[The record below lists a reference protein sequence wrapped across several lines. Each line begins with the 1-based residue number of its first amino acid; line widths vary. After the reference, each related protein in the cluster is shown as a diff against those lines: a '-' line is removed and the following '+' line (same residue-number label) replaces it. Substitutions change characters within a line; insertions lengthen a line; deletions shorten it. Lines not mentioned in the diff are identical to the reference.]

1 MAKSNITLYKTDLAP
16 NLNYIIESI
25 GDYLHT
31 CSSQEIGEVRYIEPK
46 LQQTIVLK
54 CDQSL
59 LHTGLN
65 YNYAKVTTRDA
76 TGPTTTAFYFVQSLD
91 WASRKTIR
99 VQLMLDTLNTLSSD
113 YITSHCDDRT
123 TIVREHRDRWQKQ
136 SDGSIVAQVDQ
147 YDEGLAVTK
156 EVQRTRKELTSDLM
170 FWCQISVNA
179 TTPDVTDTHP
189 YKGLICYDHR
199 KLWLSGGV
207 GSDTHIVP
215 SDGKIHYYLEGTI
228 TYANQTFTIGSSTSA
243 KDDLVGTLRMVKV
256 SPSEVIK
263 VYCTGDS
270 FPYSFLKIEKDTY
283 SLPMP
288 VMKNVRRDYY
298 ETYNYATFENSHN
311 LDRVPFLS
319 YQEVNAGSYHPQ
331 YVAGLEDNDLD
342 RTQSYLMQINSIP
355 AVDIST
361 NAIFIEGFNMLM
373 LTKTEW
379 QIARLDLSRNKLNQT
394 PAWTDTYDYQ
404 QETKLLHPSIT
415 DSTINYQDSVLF
427 TLDWSR
433 ATGDVT
439 ITEWMGL
446 DDTNTS
452 LLKMR
457 AGVANYELFSQYELT
472 SYVTNKYN
480 VPIFTNQWTEYVRTG
495 YNYDLAERNRQ
506 KTLQGIQMGLSI
518 ASAAVGLTNTV
529 ASGGKMI
536 YKAIKAGINTGKAAK
551 SDAMEVSMA
560 TAVDKASGGALN
572 YAGYYEQAGNKY
584 QAWGEVDSE
593 ITNMLGTAADYRP
606 VSLTRKDLGYGDI
619 LAGLKAGTNAA
630 TNQFQADKLGNMIT
644 SQALGQ
650 VASAYTA
657 SSTINSAAAAY
668 ENSLQVKA
676 QSKTAIMGNTTSYR
690 LATDNLLT
698 YEEWQPRDIVLES
711 IAKNFYL
718 TGYSH
723 PVTEKPNVKSR
734 TWFNYIQCSPHWDLY
749 AINDTNPLWLADYT
763 DRLNA
768 GVTVF
773 HSHNKSWDLAQQKA
787 NWETSI
793 MN

>member
-270 FPYSFLKIEKDTY
+270 FPYSFLKVEKETY

-319 YQEVNAGSYHPQ
+319 YQEVNAGRYHPQ

-551 SDAMEVSMA
+551 SDAMELSMV

-606 VSLTRKDLGYGDI
+606 VNLTRKDLGYGDI
-619 LAGLKAGTNAA
+619 LAGLKAGTKAA
-630 TNQFQADKLGNMIT
+630 TGQFQADKLGNMIT

>member
-536 YKAIKAGINTGKAAK
+536 YKAIKAGKEGRDSYINRAIDEDIAK
-551 SDAMEVSMA
+551 NQYAY
-560 TAVDKASGGALN
+560 N
-572 YAGYYEQAGNKY
+572 YDGSFNKQGNHYIANVHMQEEEAQHFGLDPNEQ
-584 QAWGEVDSE
+584 
-593 ITNMLGTAADYRP
+593 
-606 VSLTRKDLGYGDI
+606 LTLRYSRRDLGYGDY
-619 LAGLKAGTNAA
+619 LAGLKAGAKE
-630 TNQFQADKLGNMIT
+630 FQADKLGNMIT

>member
-46 LQQTIVLK
+46 LQQTIILK

-65 YNYAKVTTRDA
+65 YNYAKVTTRDS
-76 TGPTTTAFYFVQSLD
+76 TGPIITNFYFVQSLE

-113 YITSHCDDRT
+113 YITRHCDDRT
-123 TIVREHRDRWQKQ
+123 AIVREHRDRWQKQ
-136 SDGSIVAQVDQ
+136 SDGSIVAKVDQ
-147 YDEGLAVTK
+147 YDEGLNVTK
-156 EVQRTRKELTSDLM
+156 EVQKTRKELTSDLI

-179 TTPDVTDTHP
+179 TTPDITDTHP
-189 YKGLICYDHR
+189 YKSLICYDHK

-207 GSDTHIVP
+207 GTDTYRVP
-215 SDGKIHYYLEGTI
+215 ADGKAHYFLEGTI

-243 KDDLVGTLRMVKV
+243 KDDLVGTLRLVKV

-270 FPYSFLKIEKDTY
+270 FPYSFLKIVKETY

-319 YQEVNAGSYHPQ
+319 YQEINVGKYAPQ
-331 YVAGLEDNDLD
+331 YVAGMEDNLD
-342 RTQSYLMQINSIP
+342 RTQSYLMQINPIP
-355 AVDIST
+355 AVNIST
-361 NAIFIEGFNMLM
+361 KAIFIEGFNMLM
-373 LTKTEW
+373 LTKTDW
-379 QIARLDLSRNKLNQT
+379 QIARLNLSRNTLDKT
-394 PAWTDTYDYQ
+394 PALADSYDYK

-433 ATGDVT
+433 ATGDIT

-446 DDTNTS
+446 DDTNTG

-457 AGVANYELFSQYELT
+457 AAATNYQLLSQYELIT
-472 SYVTNKYN
+472 YTTNKYN
-480 VPIFTNQWTEYVRTG
+480 VPIFTNQWTDYVRTG

-506 KTLQGIQMGLSI
+506 KTLQSIQMGLSI
-518 ASAAVGLTNTV
+518 ASATVGGLNTITGV
-529 ASGGKMI
+529 G
-536 YKAIKAGINTGKAAK
+536 KAIYNGAQGARSAASNYVAGAAYEKLADIGADYAYNYIGYDKNKGAYTIHAELDDFASQLPEMDGASKYADWTYSRKELGINRGRQLL
-551 SDAMEVSMA
+551 
-560 TAVDKASGGALN
+560 GA
-572 YAGYYEQAGNKY
+572 
-584 QAWGEVDSE
+584 
-593 ITNMLGTAADYRP
+593 
-606 VSLTRKDLGYGDI
+606 
-619 LAGLKAGTNAA
+619 LKAGASSFEGN
-630 TNQFQADKLGNMIT
+630 KLGNMIT
-644 SQALGQ
+644 TQALGQ
-650 VASAYTA
+650 ASSAYTA
-657 SSTINSAAAAY
+657 YSSIQSAAATY
-668 ENSLQVKA
+668 ENNLQVKA
-676 QSKTAIMGNTTSYR
+676 QSKTAIMGNTTSYK
-690 LATDNLLT
+690 LALDNILT
-698 YEEWQPRDIVLES
+698 YEEWQPRENVLKD
-711 IAKNFYL
+711 IAKTFYL
-718 TGYSH
+718 TGYNH
-723 PVTEKPNVKSR
+723 PVIEKPNVKSR
-734 TWFNYIQCSPHWDLY
+734 TWFNYIQCSPHWDIIAL
-749 AINDTNPLWLADYT
+749 NNTNPLWLVDMT
-763 DRLNA
+763 ERLNE

-773 HSHNKSWDLAQQKA
+773 HNNNKQWDLNQTKA

-793 MN
+793 M

>member
-207 GSDTHIVP
+207 GTDTHIVP
-215 SDGKIHYYLEGTI
+215 SDVKIHYYLEGTI

-298 ETYNYATFENSHN
+298 EPYNYATFENSHN

-379 QIARLDLSRNKLNQT
+379 QIARLDLSRNKLDKT

-536 YKAIKAGINTGKAAK
+536 YKAIKAGKEGRDSYINRAIDEDIAK
-551 SDAMEVSMA
+551 NQYAY
-560 TAVDKASGGALN
+560 N
-572 YAGYYEQAGNKY
+572 YDGSFNKQGNHYIANVHMQKEEAQHFGLDPNEQ
-584 QAWGEVDSE
+584 
-593 ITNMLGTAADYRP
+593 
-606 VSLTRKDLGYGDI
+606 LTLRYSRRDLGYGDY
-619 LAGLKAGTNAA
+619 LAGLKAGAKE
-630 TNQFQADKLGNMIT
+630 FQADKLGNMIT

>member
-536 YKAIKAGINTGKAAK
+536 YKAIKAGKEGRDSYINRAIDEDIAK
-551 SDAMEVSMA
+551 NQYAY
-560 TAVDKASGGALN
+560 N
-572 YAGYYEQAGNKY
+572 YDGSFNKQGNHYIANVHMQKEEAQHFGLDPNEQ
-584 QAWGEVDSE
+584 
-593 ITNMLGTAADYRP
+593 
-606 VSLTRKDLGYGDI
+606 LTLRYSRRDLGYGDY
-619 LAGLKAGTNAA
+619 LAGLKAGAKE
-630 TNQFQADKLGNMIT
+630 FQADKLGNMIT

>member
-207 GSDTHIVP
+207 GTDTHIVP
-215 SDGKIHYYLEGTI
+215 SDVKIHYYLEGTI

-536 YKAIKAGINTGKAAK
+536 YKAIKAGKEGRDSYINRTIDEDIAK
-551 SDAMEVSMA
+551 NQYAY
-560 TAVDKASGGALN
+560 N
-572 YAGYYEQAGNKY
+572 YDGSFNKQGNHYIANVHMQKEEAQHFGLDPNEQ
-584 QAWGEVDSE
+584 
-593 ITNMLGTAADYRP
+593 
-606 VSLTRKDLGYGDI
+606 LTLAYSRRDLGYGDY
-619 LAGLKAGTNAA
+619 LAGLKAGAKE
-630 TNQFQADKLGNMIT
+630 FQGDKLGNMIT